1 MLRNQR
7 RRQDRMVNETIIEK
21 IRKFVEEECN
31 KPMSK
36 YGKFPYE
43 FHFVPMVDLA
53 KKLAVNKNADLEIVE
68 LAAWLHDIGSI
79 IYGRENHHI
88 TGAKIAE
95 DELKKFNYPE
105 EKIKKI
111 KHCIIAHR
119 GSNDIQPE
127 TLEAEIIMEADAMSN
142 FENIAGIFMA
152 AFIYENKN
160 QREAKISVREKLQ
173 RKWNQ
178 LSLEGKAIIKPKYD
192 AVMLL
197 LK

>member
-1 MLRNQR
+1 MSEEI
-7 RRQDRMVNETIIEK
+7 VEK

-31 KPMSK
+31 KETSK
-36 YGKFPYE
+36 YGKDPYY
-43 FHFVPMVDLA
+43 FHFVPVVKLVKILA
-53 KKLAVNKNADLEIVE
+53 EKKGADKEIVE
-68 LAAWLHDIGSI
+68 LAAWLHDMGSI

-88 TGAKIAE
+88 TGAEIAE
-95 DELKKFNYPE
+95 KKLREFNYPE
-105 EKIKKI
+105 DKIEKI

-127 TLEAEIIMEADAMSN
+127 TVEAETVMEADAMSH

-152 AFIYENKN
+152 AFIENKN
-160 QREAKISVREKLQ
+160 QGEAKESVRQKLI

-178 LSLEGKAIIKPKYD
+178 LSDEGKELIKPKYD
-192 AVMLL
+192 AAMLL